1 MPLPLAAL
9 LLPSIIG
16 AAGNIFGGAAKGS
29 ADERSRENVALAD
42 RDKTKSNLYGTQQNA
57 LLQSLLASGRDKL
70 SRYEGQQDA
79 TTKALQGKQGAW
91 NTALG
96 GESAEKI
103 ALAKLGMEAPT
114 ANAKASILGSLMKNM
129 TPRTFTSPSRQIGH
143 ITDIKG
149 GMSAANLDPLTRQ
162 HGDELMKAALA
173 KQLSGGGLPGA
184 TNFREGIQDWDKA
197 VLDVPEATD
206 YSKGL
211 LAPPDVS
218 DYKKA
223 GRGESILSGLGTG
236 LSLAGAVGGGIAG
249 ARGATGEGG
258 TYTPDMW
265 AGPISEGPATAA
277 NVFANANPADLYDD
291 EYQ

>member
-1 MPLPLAAL
+1 MPLPLALLAL
-9 LLPSIIG
+9 PAISQIIS
-16 AAGNIFGGAAKGS
+16 GAAKGS
-29 ADERSRENVALAD
+29 AEERGKENQQTTVTNA
-42 RDKTKSNLYGTQQNA
+42 TKGNLYGTQQGA
-57 LLQSLLASGRDKL
+57 LLNALLASGRDKL
-70 SRYEGQQDA
+70 SRYEGKQDA

-96 GESAEKI
+96 NESAEKI

-162 HGDELMKAALA
+162 HGEALMQQALA

-184 TNFREGIQDWDKA
+184 TNFREGIQDWDKG

-211 LAPPDVS
+211 LAPPELAG
-218 DYKKA
+218 YKKA
-223 GRGESILSGLGTG
+223 GRGESILSGVGTG
-236 LSLAGAVGGGIAG
+236 LGIAG
-249 ARGATGEGG
+249 EVANVYGG
-258 TYTPDMW
+258 DSGDGSDGGDRQFNNRLSGPLQTPW
-265 AGPISEGPATAA
+265 ASPVPQTALA
-277 NVFANANPADLYDD
+277 NPNVFANLAD
-291 EYQ
+291 EYEY